1 MLHLEIGGERFAIAA
16 GETAIGSAP
25 DNRVVLAG
33 EGVQPRHAVVEATK
47 PGSAA
52 IRVAGADA
60 EVRVNGVRLGA
71 EPTPLLHGDKIAI
84 GSHELRVVDS
94 TRGGSTQLF
103 DSGAF
108 ADLVPPK
115 RAKPPAG
122 RTGGRLVCLTDGREY
137 SVGAGPLTLGRDAG
151 SDVVVAGGEVSRHHA
166 EIRSE
171 AEGYVLV
178 DLSVNGTYVNGERI
192 GRSHL
197 LARADVI
204 RIGNDEFRFYAD
216 AESKPAAGPEPAAA
230 ETPQPEG
237 AAQRLSDT
245 LLGIPVT
252 PPAAE
257 PELQRGNTPPSPA
270 AAPLASFLF
279 RSGELKGR
287 RLPIKVP
294 VVNIG
299 RGDYN
304 DVIIADP
311 SVSTMHA
318 KLQRR
323 DAIWILTDLGST
335 NGTFVEGE
343 RLTGEMPLSPGT
355 TLKFGDVSALFEPL
369 DESVPVGRPGST
381 RMMPRLDPETPHAR
395 ASAAPSGSAPP
406 AGSAQPADPAP
417 PEPAAAGE
425 PAPLAPPPRPRPR
438 RPIHVASTPRP
449 KSPSTITVV
458 GLLILVVIL
467 IYLLSSQ

>member
-1 MLHLEIGGERFAIAA
+1 MIHLEVGGEKYTIAA
-16 GETAIGSAP
+16 GETIIGSAS
-25 DNRVVLAG
+25 DNAVVLAG
-33 EGVQPRHAVVEATK
+33 EGVHPRHAVIQGA
-47 PGSAA
+47 PSGSAA
-52 IRVAGADA
+52 IRVAAAEA

-71 EPTPLLHGDKIAI
+71 EPTPLLHGDKIGI

-94 TRGGSTQLF
+94 SRGGSTQLF

-115 RAKPPAG
+115 SPKAAAG

-137 SVGAGPLTLGRDAG
+137 RVGDRPLTLGRDAG
-151 SDVVVAGGEVSRHHA
+151 ANVVVSGHDVSRQHA
-166 EIRSE
+166 EIR
-171 AEGYVLV
+171 ADPEGYTLV
-178 DLSVNGTYVNGERI
+178 DMSVNGTYVNGERI
-192 GRSHL
+192 GKTHR

-216 AESKPAAGPEPAAA
+216 TLVPPVPKPPSAPPAREPEVPPAAP
-230 ETPQPEG
+230 TG
-237 AAQRLSDT
+237 AAHQLSDT
-245 LLGIPVT
+245 MHGV
-252 PPAAE
+252 PAAQF
-257 PELQRGNTPPSPA
+257 QRSSTPPSPM

-304 DVIIADP
+304 DVVIADP

-323 DAIWILTDLGST
+323 EAIWILTDLGST

-343 RLTGEMPLSPGT
+343 RLTGEVPLTPGT
-355 TLKFGDVSALFEPL
+355 TLRFGDVSALFEPL
-369 DESVPVGRPGST
+369 DETVPQGRVQRTHLMERVEAEAP
-381 RMMPRLDPETPHAR
+381 R
-395 ASAAPSGSAPP
+395 ASPP
-406 AGSAQPADPAP
+406 PAP
-417 PEPAAAGE
+417 PVPEVPAAPALEAPQE
-425 PAPLAPPPRPRPR
+425 PAPEVQRARPRPR
-438 RPIHVASTPRP
+438 RPIHMAPPRP
-449 KSPSTITVV
+449 KNPSTLTVV
-458 GLLILVVIL
+458 GLLILVAIL
-467 IYLLSSQ
+467 AYLLSSY

>member
-1 MLHLEIGGERFAIAA
+1 MLHLEIGGERYAIAA
-16 GETAIGSAP
+16 GETAIGSAA
-25 DNRVVLAG
+25 DNGVVLPG
-33 EGVQPRHAVVEATK
+33 EGVQPRHAVVQGTP

-52 IRVAGADA
+52 IRVAAAEA

-84 GSHELRVVDS
+84 GTHELRVVDS

-108 ADLVPPK
+108 TDLVPPK
-115 RAKPPAG
+115 SSKPAAG

-137 SVGAGPLTLGRDAG
+137 AVASGPLTLGRDA
-151 SDVVVAGGEVSRHHA
+151 SADVVVSGHEVSRHHA
-166 EIRSE
+166 EIRAE
-171 AEGYVLV
+171 AEGYVLM
-178 DLSVNGTYVNGERI
+178 DMSVNGTYVNGERI
-192 GRSHL
+192 GKTHL

-216 AESKPAAGPEPAAA
+216 ASAKPASAA
-230 ETPQPEG
+230 EPQVQATAPPAG
-237 AAQRLSDT
+237 ATHRLSDT
-245 LLGIPVT
+245 MHGIPI
-252 PPAAE
+252 ASAD
-257 PELQRGNTPPSPA
+257 PEEKRNTPPSPT

-304 DVIIADP
+304 DVVIADP

-323 DAIWILTDLGST
+323 EAIWILTDLGST

-343 RLTGEMPLSPGT
+343 RLTGEAPLSPGT

-369 DESVPVGRPGST
+369 DDSAPGGRVGST
-381 RMMPRLDPETPHAR
+381 RMMPRLP
-395 ASAAPSGSAPP
+395 SQAPSAGAP
-406 AGSAQPADPAP
+406 AVPAP
-417 PEPAAAGE
+417 LSEPAPAAEPAAEA
-425 PAPLAPPPRPRPR
+425 LRPRPRPR
-438 RPIHVASTPRP
+438 RPIHMAPPRP
-449 KSPSTITVV
+449 KSPSTLTVV
-458 GLLILVVIL
+458 GLLILVAIL
-467 IYLLSSQ
+467 AYLLSSQ

>member
-1 MLHLEIGGERFAIAA
+1 MIHLEIGGERYAIAA
-16 GETAIGSAP
+16 GETAIGSAA
-25 DNRVVLAG
+25 DNRVVLGG
-33 EGVQPRHAVVEATK
+33 EGVRPRHAVVQVTQ
-47 PGSAA
+47 PGLAA
-52 IRVAGADA
+52 IRTAGAEA

-108 ADLVPPK
+108 ADLAPPK
-115 RAKPPAG
+115 TSKPAAG

-137 SVGAGPLTLGRDAG
+137 TVGSGPLSLGRDA
-151 SDVVVAGGEVSRHHA
+151 SANVVVAGHEVSRHHA

-171 AEGYVLV
+171 PNGYVLL

-192 GRSHL
+192 GKRHL

-216 AESKPAAGPEPAAA
+216 AGSAPNEPAPEAQ
-230 ETPQPEG
+230 ETAQPPSG
-237 AAQRLSDT
+237 ASQRLSDT
-245 LLGIPVT
+245 MLGIPL
-252 PPAAE
+252 PSGD
-257 PELQRGNTPPSPA
+257 PELQRRNTPPSPA

-304 DVIIADP
+304 DVVIADP

-323 DAIWILTDLGST
+323 DTIWMLTDLGST
-335 NGTFVEGE
+335 NGTYVEGE
-343 RLTGEMPLSPGT
+343 RLTGEVPLGPGT
-355 TLKFGDVSALFEPL
+355 TLKFGDVAALFEPL
-369 DESVPVGRPGST
+369 DESAAPPARPDST
-381 RMMPRLDPETPHAR
+381 RMMPRVDVD
-395 ASAAPSGSAPP
+395 APRQAPAAPP
-406 AGSAQPADPAP
+406 APAVQEVVPPADSVSETPR
-417 PEPAAAGE
+417 
-425 PAPLAPPPRPRPR
+425 PRPRPR
-438 RPIHVASTPRP
+438 RPIHMAPPRP
-449 KSPSTITVV
+449 KSPSTLTVV
-458 GLLILVVIL
+458 GLVILVVIL
-467 IYLLSSQ
+467 AYLVSTS